1 MDLGQRLRRQRQ
13 DNIPARRVSTSFLLV
28 FGVAASFHPS
38 GPTWESRPGGIST
51 GDAKDRPGALNNAA
65 AG

>member
-1 MDLGQRLRRQRQ
+1 
-13 DNIPARRVSTSFLLV
+13 VSTSFLLV

-51 GDAKDRPGALNNAA
+51 GDAKDRAGALNNTAT
-65 AG
+65 G